1 MEHTSPES
9 QFREILLQFRA
20 SLGPG
25 DRELLDS
32 LIVGA
37 LTAPPAPA
45 LTGETKWT
53 PLEAEVLLRD
63 IGQLLIDMDGGY
75 RTCGG
80 LCSNPVSRPGDNA
93 IFCTPG
99 CQGEV
104 ADGCGCQLYSYPTP
118 KKGDPPPPQK
128 EWRHEELQRVVPDDD
143 RTYKCV
149 CVKKL

>member
-1 MEHTSPES
+1 MENTSPKAH
-9 QFREILLQFRA
+9 FREILLQFRD
-20 SLGPG
+20 SLGTG

-37 LTAPPAPA
+37 LTSPPAPA

-53 PLEAEVLLRD
+53 QVEAETLLRD
-63 IGQLLIDMDGGY
+63 MGQLLIAMDGGY

-80 LCSNPVSRPGDNA
+80 LCSNPISRPGDNA

-104 ADGCGCQLYSYPTP
+104 ADGCSCHLYSYKTP
-118 KKGDPPPPQK
+118 KKGDPPPPMP
-128 EWRHEELQRVVPDDD
+128 EWKHEDPQRKVPDDD
-143 RTYKCV
+143 RTYRCV